1 MAWRSAFGVWRKDRC
16 LGVVWRSTLGCGF
29 AMGFVWVC
37 HVWVWCGEGG
47 VDSLGFFFF
56 FFGRLW
62 VAGGGDVRCVVQ
74 QWWACGDSDFS
85 KICGC

>member
-1 MAWRSAFGVWRKDRC
+1 
-16 LGVVWRSTLGCGF
+16 
-29 AMGFVWVC
+29 MGFGAKIG
-37 HVWVWCGEGG
+37 VWVWCGDRRWVVGLPWVLFGFAMFGWG
-47 VDSLGFFFF
+47 VVRVVLIVWGFFFF

>member
-1 MAWRSAFGVWRKDRC
+1 
-16 LGVVWRSTLGCGF
+16 
-29 AMGFVWVC
+29 MGFGAKIG
-37 HVWVWCGEGG
+37 VWVWCGDRCWVVGLPWVLFGFAMFGWG
-47 VDSLGFFFF
+47 VVRVVLIVWGFFF